1 MEPVV
6 IHQLA
11 ARVSDLLAERLG
23 AKGDTLERRLK
34 YTGRKLPRSVRR
46 AGAELVQ
53 AQDHIQHP
61 KLAITVD
68 GPTVSKAYDRI
79 VRYLTSIDVK
89 AERSRKRY
97 NFMAQTAGQMLVV
110 AGATVGVFAWQG
122 ML

>member
-11 ARVSDLLAERLG
+11 ARVYDLLGERLG
-23 AKGDTLERRLK
+23 AKGDTLEKRLK
-34 YTGRKLPRSVRR
+34 YAGRKLPRSARR
-46 AGAELVQ
+46 AGYDLAR

-79 VRYLTSIDVK
+79 VRHLTSIDVA

-97 NFMAQTAGQMLVV
+97 NFAAQTAAQMLVV

-122 ML
+122 IL